1 MRFLDATIL
10 IRWGSATI
18 AEALEEDISTCGYIL
33 AKIHNG
39 EEAVTSTLVK
49 DEALIWFS
57 RYKSSRLVDFLRS
70 LMALTG
76 LKIVEPTIGDELE
89 ATRLFGKHRLGI
101 SDLINLSIMR
111 RLGIREIYSLDK
123 GFDDIPDI
131 KRVFDEL
138 RLEEGYKSFITSLKN
153 KHQANYEDPQKP

>member
-101 SDLINLSIMR
+101 SDLINLSI
-111 RLGIREIYSLDK
+111 
-123 GFDDIPDI
+123 
-131 KRVFDEL
+131 
-138 RLEEGYKSFITSLKN
+138 
-153 KHQANYEDPQKP
+153 

>member
-18 AEALEEDISTCGYIL
+18 AEALNEDVSTCGYIL
-33 AKIHNG
+33 AKIRDG

-57 RYKSSRLVDFLRS
+57 RYKSSRLTDFLRS

-76 LKIVEPTIGDELE
+76 LKIVEPTIEDELE
-89 ATRLFGKHRLGI
+89 ATRLFGKHRLGV
-101 SDLINLSIMR
+101 SDLVNLSIMR
-111 RLGIREIYSLDK
+111 RLAIREIYSLDK
-123 GFDDIPDI
+123 GFDDVPDV

-138 RLEEGYKSFITSLKN
+138 RLEEGYRSFVTQFKKESASDVRNLK
-153 KHQANYEDPQKP
+153 

>member
-1 MRFLDATIL
+1 
-10 IRWGSATI
+10 
-18 AEALEEDISTCGYIL
+18 
-33 AKIHNG
+33 

-138 RLEEGYKSFITSLKN
+138 RLEEGYKSFITSLK
-153 KHQANYEDPQKP
+153 K

>member
-1 MRFLDATIL
+1 
-10 IRWGSATI
+10 
-18 AEALEEDISTCGYIL
+18 
-33 AKIHNG
+33 
-39 EEAVTSTLVK
+39 
-49 DEALIWFS
+49 
-57 RYKSSRLVDFLRS
+57 
-70 LMALTG
+70 
-76 LKIVEPTIGDELE
+76 
-89 ATRLFGKHRLGI
+89 